1 MHWKNLLK
9 LVQEGKIDPLKMVSH
24 RVRIEDLETVYH
36 KFNNREEGM
45 QKVFV
50 QTKWSAPPCKDSP
63 HLTTY

>member
-36 KFNNREEGM
+36 KFNNEEGM

-50 QTKWSAPPCKDSP
+50 QTKWSAPPCKGSP
-63 HLTTY
+63 PLTTY